1 VSANEANRGG
11 GLRAGEVDAGSQDPT
26 GPVSSNAR
34 SESRRLALTLIIS
47 NTDRRQE
54 GERLTVM
61 NFPDSLIE
69 SVGFVLSKVAQRVV
83 RLAEA
88 KMAALGI
95 QTKHVGVLATIVERG
110 PLSQK
115 AVGEALLIDR
125 TTMVQLADRLESLA
139 LVERRPDPVD
149 RRVSLLHLTADGETV
164 YRRARSLVREAEAEL
179 LDCLSA
185 EDRRKLHR
193 MLVRVLEQ
201 E

>member
-1 VSANEANRGG
+1 
-11 GLRAGEVDAGSQDPT
+11 
-26 GPVSSNAR
+26 
-34 SESRRLALTLIIS
+34 
-47 NTDRRQE
+47 
-54 GERLTVM
+54 M
-61 NFPDSLIE
+61 NFPETLIE
-69 SVGFVLSKVAQRVV
+69 SVGFILSKLSQRVI

-125 TTMVQLADRLESLA
+125 TTMVQLADKLESLG

-149 RRVSLLHLTADGETV
+149 RRVRRLHLTADGKTA
-164 YRRARSLVREAEAEL
+164 YRRARSLVREAEAHL
-179 LDCLSA
+179 LDCLPA

-193 MLVRVLEQ
+193 LLVRVLEQ
-201 E
+201 EQEG

>member
-1 VSANEANRGG
+1 
-11 GLRAGEVDAGSQDPT
+11 
-26 GPVSSNAR
+26 
-34 SESRRLALTLIIS
+34 
-47 NTDRRQE
+47 
-54 GERLTVM
+54 M
-61 NFPDSLIE
+61 NFPETLIE
-69 SVGFVLSKVAQRVV
+69 SVGFILSKLSQRVI

-125 TTMVQLADRLESLA
+125 TTMVQLADKLESLG

-149 RRVSLLHLTADGETV
+149 RRVSLLHLTADGETA
-164 YRRARSLVREAEAEL
+164 YRRARSLVREAEAHL

-185 EDRRKLHR
+185 GDRWKLHR
-193 MLVRVLEQ
+193 LLVRVLEQ
-201 E
+201 EQEG

>member
-1 VSANEANRGG
+1 
-11 GLRAGEVDAGSQDPT
+11 
-26 GPVSSNAR
+26 
-34 SESRRLALTLIIS
+34 
-47 NTDRRQE
+47 
-54 GERLTVM
+54 M
-61 NFPDSLIE
+61 KFPDTLIE
-69 SVGFVLSKVAQRVV
+69 SVGFILSKLAQRVI

-125 TTMVQLADRLESLA
+125 TTMVQLADKLESLG

-149 RRVSLLHLTADGETV
+149 RRVSRLHLTADGKTA
-164 YRRARSLVREAEAEL
+164 YRRARSLVSEAESHL

-193 MLVRVLEQ
+193 LLVRVLEQ
-201 E
+201 EQEG

>member
-1 VSANEANRGG
+1 
-11 GLRAGEVDAGSQDPT
+11 
-26 GPVSSNAR
+26 
-34 SESRRLALTLIIS
+34 
-47 NTDRRQE
+47 
-54 GERLTVM
+54 M
-61 NFPDSLIE
+61 NFPDTLIE
-69 SVGFVLSKVAQRVV
+69 SVGFILSKLAQRVI

-125 TTMVQLADRLESLA
+125 TTMVQLADKLESLG

-149 RRVSLLHLTADGETV
+149 RRVSLLHLTADGESA
-164 YRRARSLVREAEAEL
+164 YRQARSLVREAEAHL

-185 EDRRKLHR
+185 KDRRKLHR
-193 MLVRVLEQ
+193 LLVRVLEQ
-201 E
+201 EQEG